1 MNTIDTLRGA
11 IARTQDEAG
20 IESARWAEPPS
31 ARIDLL
37 CYGICMGVIGSS
49 FLILGWLA

>member
-1 MNTIDTLRGA
+1 MNTPRNHID
-11 IARTQDEAG
+11 AG
-20 IESARWAEPPS
+20 LPVGPITDDAPR